1 MSQPV
6 KPQENPKK
14 KPDYTKKGLVIST
27 LIAIAGIGSSFT
39 VPEVRCFVGLK
50 SDSCTVQQQ
59 EIQFI
64 TQAETG
70 ETLPGVEI
78 KYISQ
83 GAPEVQYTDNNGFAR
98 VKVPSKGDVKLI
110 LSKKG
115 YPTQEFTV
123 DLQNDQSITRTVRL
137 KQSGQPEITPLSP
150 GNLPT
155 TTATPT
161 LPNSSTPITT
171 LNQPDST
178 STSSNQP
185 IGSSDPDNTTK
196 NFETLKKT
204 KRCPKCYLVGI
215 DMRGII
221 LSDVDLRGANLRG
234 VSANSAMNGANL
246 SGADLR
252 GFNGSYVNLQGANLQ
267 GANLEGA
274 NLKSANLRGADLSNV
289 DLSKTD
295 LTNADLS
302 GAILPKGFQPPQ

>member
-1 MSQPV
+1 MSQTF

-14 KPDYTKKGLVIST
+14 PNYTKWGIIVSLLT
-27 LIAIAGIGSSFT
+27 AIAGTGASFT
-39 VPEVRCFVGLK
+39 VPEVRCFIGLK
-50 SDSCTVQQQ
+50 SDACTAQRQ
-59 EIQFI
+59 EVQFI

-123 DLQNDQSITRTVRL
+123 DLQNDQSTTRTVRL

-171 LNQPDST
+171 PNQPDST
-178 STSSNQP
+178 STSANQP

-215 DMRGII
+215 NLGGID
-221 LSDVDLRGANLRG
+221 LSDADLRGANLRG
-234 VSANSAMNGANL
+234 VSAVNVPMNGANL

-252 GFNGSYVNLQGANLQ
+252 GFNGYGVNLQGANLQ

-274 NLKSANLRGADLSNV
+274 NLKGANLRGADLSNV

-295 LTNADLS
+295 LSGADLS
-302 GAILPKGFQPPQ
+302 GALLPKGFQPPQ